1 MFNGLKEGVIERAGE
16 FEYEHTYTDGS
27 DIKFTQTNG
36 GTLNCKQILFS
47 TWAPLINDDQELR
60 KSIDMFVS
68 KSIEYAI
75 KDRNLTSMAFA
86 ISDAQTNERVLVE
99 EMIAIAKK
107 QLESKK
113 LQLNISFILLPEQQ
127 TLHNQFFTQLGA
139 MQDIYAQ
146 VDFPAASKMSIGT
159 YSILSIFFFSH

>member
-1 MFNGLKEGVIERAGE
+1 
-16 FEYEHTYTDGS
+16 
-27 DIKFTQTNG
+27 
-36 GTLNCKQILFS
+36 
-47 TWAPLINDDQELR
+47 
-60 KSIDMFVS
+60 MFVS

-75 KDRNLTSMAFA
+75 KDRNSTSMAFA

-99 EMIAIAKK
+99 EMIATAKK

-146 VDFPAASKMSIGT
+146 VDFPAASKIRT
-159 YSILSIFFFSH
+159 CRYCILSILCFSH